1 MDYSKFVT
9 AILEEDQDALN
20 TISPVISR
28 VLIKFLMVRMGA
40 DQLDAE
46 DSVQNTLLL
55 TIQKIKNDKL
65 KNPDTI
71 IYYMFTTAKND
82 YLKQLSK
89 KREPVYDD
97 VPDVHF
103 ENGDQLERL
112 LDDERQKILQ
122 YCLSKLKKDHK
133 AYICYWLENPEDEA
147 ADVAGRFGI
156 SVNNAWTKKHRIIQ
170 LLKECINKNIAL

>member
-9 AILEEDQDALN
+9 AIVEEDQDALN
-20 TISPVISR
+20 AISPIISK
-28 VLIKFLMVRMGA
+28 VLIKFLIVRMGA
-40 DQLDAE
+40 EQLDAE

-89 KREPVYDD
+89 KKESIHDGIADTY
-97 VPDVHF
+97 F

-112 LDDERQKILQ
+112 LDNERQKILQ

-133 AYICYWLENPEDEA
+133 TYISYWLENPEDEA
-147 ADVAGRFGI
+147 SDVASRFGI

-170 LLKECINKNIAL
+170 LLKECVNKNIAL